1 MMAANLAVKPNKPL
15 DPPAEAAAGQRQ
27 RWLQEGFLLKCMF
40 DTNVFNRILDGV
52 ISLQT
57 LTGRFVAYA
66 THIQRDEINN
76 TKNPERRAALTQVF
90 GDVVTDS
97 LPTDSF
103 VLGVS
108 RLGEAR
114 LGGERVVPTS
124 SAVWNVSRWGE
135 ANWTADDNVY
145 SALKAELDELNR
157 NKPNNMQD
165 ALIAET
171 SVKQGFVLVTDD
183 PDLATVT

>member
-1 MMAANLAVKPNKPL
+1 MDNSPKY
-15 DPPAEAAAGQRQ
+15 
-27 RWLQEGFLLKCMF
+27 MF

-57 LTGRFVAYA
+57 LTGRVVAHA

-76 TKNPERRAALTQVF
+76 TKNPDRRASLAQVF
-90 GDVVTDS
+90 GDVVAES
-97 LPTDSF
+97 PPTDSF

-124 SAVWNVSRWGE
+124 SAVWDVSRWDQAKWG
-135 ANWTADDNVY
+135 ADDNVY
-145 SALKAELDELNR
+145 SALKADLDR
-157 NKPNNMQD
+157 IKNKPNNVHD

-171 SVKQGFVLVTDD
+171 SIKGRYVLVTDD
-183 PDLATVT
+183 TDLAAVTKKYGGKCLSVCELLLHCTS